1 MARTPL
7 RQLRLVKT
15 ADVYKAGV
23 LAGVLHRLSDR
34 TEFLYTAEYLDS
46 GKPQVAWSLPIREEA
61 FIAPAAAVPAFFAGL
76 LPEGRRLTALRR
88 TVGTSADDEFSM
100 LLAVGSNTIGDV
112 QVLPAGDTVA
122 ETRPVIVDD
131 FSEVDF
137 ADLFAQAIG
146 QQPDRVALPGVQD
159 KISGQMLNVPVQG
172 RSQAY
177 ILKLN
182 PPEFPHLVENEA
194 FFFRAAAHTR
204 LRLANVELVHDKRG
218 APGLLVNRF
227 DRICEGDLI
236 RSLAVEDACQVL
248 GRWPGDK
255 YIISTEDAIAG
266 LARCCRAPGVAALEL
281 YRLLVFAYLSGNG
294 DLHAK
299 NLAILKDQQ
308 GEWRVTPAY
317 DLPSSA
323 VYGDRTMALPIGGRI
338 RQQLSW
344 PLLRSLSQ
352 AIGIPERLAADVVRE
367 QLAAAERWVEDVNQL
382 PFDPNTIRNL
392 RRLVHARMRHIQPES
407 QQASAGRHGR
417 S

>member
-1 MARTPL
+1 MAHTPL
-7 RQLRLVKT
+7 LQLRLVKT

-23 LAGVLHRLSDR
+23 LAGVLRRLPDR
-34 TEFLYTAEYLDS
+34 TEFLYLAEYLGS
-46 GKPQVAWSLPIREEA
+46 GKPPVAWSLPMRAEA

-100 LLAVGSNTIGDV
+100 LLAVGGDTIGDV
-112 QVLPAGDTVA
+112 QILPAGDTAA
-122 ETRPVIVDD
+122 ETKPVVVDD
-131 FSEVDF
+131 FSEVVF

-146 QQPDRVALPGVQD
+146 QQPDRIALPGVQD

-172 RSQAY
+172 RSHAY

-194 FFFRAAAHTR
+194 FFFRAGAHTR

-218 APGLLVNRF
+218 SSGLLVSRF
-227 DRICEGDLI
+227 DRVPEGNLV
-236 RSLAVEDACQVL
+236 RPLAVEDACQVL

-255 YIISTEDAIAG
+255 YVISTEDAIAG

-299 NLAILKDQQ
+299 NLAILRDQQ

-344 PLLRSLSQ
+344 PILRSLGQ
-352 AIGIPERLAADVVRE
+352 AIGIPGRLAADVVRE
-367 QLAAAERWVEDVNQL
+367 QVAAAETWVEDLDQL
-382 PFDPNTIRNL
+382 PFDANTTRNL
-392 RRLVHARMRHIQPES
+392 RRLVYARMRHIQPEA
-407 QQASAGRHGR
+407 QQVPDSRHNR

>member
-1 MARTPL
+1 VARTPL
-7 RQLRLVKT
+7 RQLRLAKT

-23 LAGVLHRLSDR
+23 PAGVLHRLPDR
-34 TEFLYTAEYLDS
+34 TEFHYLAEYLDS
-46 GKPQVAWSLPIREEA
+46 GKPPVAWSLPVRVEA
-61 FIAPAAAVPAFFAGL
+61 FTAPAAAVPAFFAGL

-112 QVLPAGDTVA
+112 QVLPTGDTVT
-122 ETRPVIVDD
+122 ETKPVVVDD
-131 FSEVDF
+131 FSEVVF

-172 RSQAY
+172 RSHAY

-182 PPEFPHLVENEA
+182 PLEFPHLVENEA

-227 DRICEGDLI
+227 DRIPAGGII
-236 RSLAVEDACQVL
+236 RPLAVEDACQVL

-255 YIISTEDAIAG
+255 YVISTEDAIAG

-299 NLAILKDQQ
+299 NLAILRDQQ

-344 PLLRSLSQ
+344 PMLRSLSQ
-352 AIGIPERLAADVVRE
+352 AIGIPGRLAADVVRE
-367 QLAAAERWVEDVNQL
+367 QVAAAETWVKDFDQL
-382 PFDPNTIRNL
+382 PFDANTIRNL
-392 RRLVHARMRHIQPES
+392 HRLVYARMRHIQPGS
-407 QQASAGRHGR
+407 QQAPASRHSR

>member
-23 LAGVLHRLSDR
+23 PAGVLHRRADR
-34 TEFLYTAEYLDS
+34 TEFRYLPEYLDS
-46 GKPQVAWSLPIREEA
+46 GGPPVAWSLPMRAEA

-100 LLAVGSNTIGDV
+100 LLAVGSDTIGDV
-112 QVLPAGDTVA
+112 QVLPAGDTFVG
-122 ETRPVIVDD
+122 TRPAVIDD
-131 FSEVDF
+131 FSEVVF

-159 KISGQMLNVPVQG
+159 KVSGQMLNVPVQG
-172 RSQAY
+172 RSRAY

-182 PPEFPHLVENEA
+182 PPEFPHLVENEY

-204 LRLANVELVHDKRG
+204 LRVANVELVHDKLG
-218 APGLLVNRF
+218 APGLLVQRF
-227 DRICEGDLI
+227 DRIGEGKHL
-236 RSLAVEDACQVL
+236 RPLAVEDACQVL

-255 YIISTEDAIAG
+255 YVIPTEEAISG

-299 NLAILKDQQ
+299 NLAILKDQR
-308 GEWRVTPAY
+308 GEWRATPAY

-323 VYGDRTMALPIGGRI
+323 VYGDRTMALPIVGRI

-344 PLLRSLSQ
+344 PMLQSLGE
-352 AIGIPERLAADVVRE
+352 ATGVPGRLAADVIRE
-367 QLAAAERWVEDVNQL
+367 QAAAAGTWIEDLRQL
-382 PFDPNTIRNL
+382 PFDASTIRNL
-392 RRLVHARMRHIQPES
+392 RRLVQARIRHIQPEA
-407 QQASAGRHGR
+407 QQRIR
-417 S
+417 

>member
-1 MARTPL
+1 MRA
-7 RQLRLVKT
+7 
-15 ADVYKAGV
+15 
-23 LAGVLHRLSDR
+23 
-34 TEFLYTAEYLDS
+34 
-46 GKPQVAWSLPIREEA
+46 EA

-76 LPEGRRLTALRR
+76 LPEGRRLIALRR

-100 LLAVGSNTIGDV
+100 LLAVGSDTIGDV
-112 QVLPAGDTVA
+112 QVLPAGDTFVG
-122 ETRPVIVDD
+122 TRPAVIDD
-131 FSEVDF
+131 FSEVVF

-159 KISGQMLNVPVQG
+159 KVSGQMLNVPVQG
-172 RSQAY
+172 RSRAY

-182 PPEFPHLVENEA
+182 PPEFPHLVENEY

-204 LRLANVELVHDKRG
+204 LRVANVELVHDKLG
-218 APGLLVNRF
+218 APVLLVHRF
-227 DRICEGDLI
+227 DRIGEGKHL
-236 RSLAVEDACQVL
+236 RPLAVEDACQVL

-255 YIISTEDAIAG
+255 YVISTEEAISG

-299 NLAILKDQQ
+299 NLAILKDQR
-308 GEWRVTPAY
+308 GEWRASPAY

-344 PLLRSLSQ
+344 PMLQSLSE
-352 AIGIPERLAADVVRE
+352 AIGVPGRLAADVIRE
-367 QLAAAERWVEDVNQL
+367 QAAAATTWIEDLNQL
-382 PFDPNTIRNL
+382 PFDVSTIRNL
-392 RRLVHARMRHIQPES
+392 RRLVQARIRHIQPEA
-407 QQASAGRHGR
+407 QQRIR
-417 S
+417 